1 MTVAAVP
8 LVDACNAC
16 NTGSGGQVIPVD
28 IACTKAVAIARPV
41 EETECLPLLQACG
54 RVLARDTASPL
65 KLPPFDNSA
74 MDGYAVRHAAFAG
87 RGPWRLRV
95 AGTVRP
101 EMLKRPVMR
110 HRTLP
115 FESSP
120 ALPFRGIRT
129 PSSCRS
135 AANGPATTY
144 LSSSVHSVGEHQA
157 RRGKRE

>member
-120 ALPFRGIRT
+120 ALPFPRDSNAVIMQERCERT
-129 PSSCRS
+129 GDDILVEQRPQCGRTSG
-135 AANGPATTY
+135 AP
-144 LSSSVHSVGEHQA
+144 
-157 RRGKRE
+157 GKT